1 MAVTN
6 AKKYKEIKVQ
16 LKKTPLAQAH
26 KKLGAQM
33 VNFGGWY
40 MPVFYSN
47 LMEEHQTT
55 REKAGLFD
63 ICHMGEIKITG
74 KKSQELVQQLITRN
88 IDGMPVGKI
97 YLSVICSEKG
107 GIIDDLTI
115 YKIAEDEYM
124 LVTNAGTK
132 DKDLQ
137 QVLKVK
143 KQLGLTD
150 SEVKVVDIS
159 NKIAKFDLQG
169 PNSQSIL
176 KKICSADLD
185 SLKYYS
191 FVKGNIL
198 DVKAIISR
206 SGYTGELGYEIYF
219 NSKEAVRIWNKLL
232 SVGKNLG
239 LKPIGLGARDTLR
252 LECGMNL
259 YGHEISE
266 EFHPLQSR
274 YGWVVSFDK
283 EFVGKKALEKIK
295 TKGWEKQL
303 VGFEIVDRGIARNC
317 YQIFKNSQ
325 RIGWVT
331 SGTYS
336 PTFKKGIGMAY
347 IDKKYDKLGTKLKIK
362 IRDNLVEAKIIK
374 LPFYKRS

>member
-1 MAVTN
+1 M
-6 AKKYKEIKVQ
+6 
-16 LKKTPLAQAH
+16 LKTPLAQAH
-26 KKLGAQM
+26 KRLGAQM

-40 MPVFYSN
+40 MPVFYTN
-47 LMEEHQTT
+47 LIEEHQAT

-74 KKSQELVQQLITRN
+74 TKSQDLVQQLITRN
-88 IDGMPVGKI
+88 IDNMPIGKV
-97 YLSVICSEKG
+97 YLSVICNEQG

-132 DKDLQ
+132 DKDFG

-150 SEVKVVDIS
+150 SEVKVSDIS
-159 NKIAKFDLQG
+159 DKIAKLDLQG
-169 PNSQSIL
+169 PNSKLIL

-185 SLKYYS
+185 SLKFYR
-191 FVKGNIL
+191 FIKTKIL
-198 DVKAIISR
+198 DIKVIISC
-206 SGYTGELGYEIYF
+206 SGYTGELGYELYF
-219 NSKEAVRIWNKLL
+219 NAKEAVKVWNKLL
-232 SVGKNLG
+232 SIGKRWG

-283 EFVGKKALEKIK
+283 EFVGRRALEKIK
-295 TKGWEKQL
+295 VKGWEKQL
-303 VGFEIVDRGIARNC
+303 VGFEMVGRGIARNC
-317 YQIFKNSQ
+317 YQIFKNGQ
-325 RIGWVT
+325 RVGWVT

-336 PTFKKGIGMAY
+336 PTFKKAIGMAY
-347 IDKKYDKLGTKLKIK
+347 IDKKYDKLGNKLKIK
-362 IRDNLVEAKIIK
+362 IRDNLVEAKIAK
-374 LPFYKRS
+374 LPFYKRR

>member
-274 YGWVVSFDK
+274 YEG
-283 EFVGKKALEKIK
+283 L
-295 TKGWEKQL
+295 
-303 VGFEIVDRGIARNC
+303 
-317 YQIFKNSQ
+317 YQKN
-325 RIGWVT
+325 RPWD
-331 SGTYS
+331 
-336 PTFKKGIGMAY
+336 F
-347 IDKKYDKLGTKLKIK
+347 
-362 IRDNLVEAKIIK
+362 
-374 LPFYKRS
+374 

>member
-1 MAVTN
+1 
-6 AKKYKEIKVQ
+6 
-16 LKKTPLAQAH
+16 
-26 KKLGAQM
+26 M
-33 VNFGGWY
+33 VDFGGWY
-40 MPVFYSN
+40 MPVSYTN
-47 LMEEHQTT
+47 VIEEHLAT
-55 REKAGLFD
+55 RGKAGLFD
-63 ICHMGEIKITG
+63 ICHMGEIKIKG
-74 KKSQELVQQLITRN
+74 KKSQDLVQQLVTRN
-88 IDGMPVGKI
+88 IDSMPVGRV
-97 YLSVICSEKG
+97 YLSVICNEKG

-132 DKDLQ
+132 DKDFG

-150 SEVKVVDIS
+150 SEVKVTDIS

-169 PNSQSIL
+169 PNSQLIL
-176 KKICSADLD
+176 KKICSADLN
-185 SLKYYS
+185 SLKFYS
-191 FVKGNIL
+191 FIKTRILNI
-198 DVKAIISR
+198 KTIISR
-206 SGYTGELGYEIYF
+206 SGYTGELGYELYF
-219 NSKEAVRIWNKLL
+219 NAKEAVRVWNKLL
-232 SVGKNLG
+232 NIGKRWG

-295 TKGWEKQL
+295 VKGWEKQL
-303 VGFEIVDRGIARNC
+303 VGIEMVDRGIARNC
-317 YQIFKNSQ
+317 HQIFKNSQ
-325 RIGWVT
+325 RVGWVT

-336 PTFKKGIGMAY
+336 PTFKKAIGMAY

-362 IRDNLVEAKIIK
+362 IRDNLIEAKIVK

>member
-1 MAVTN
+1 
-6 AKKYKEIKVQ
+6 
-16 LKKTPLAQAH
+16 
-26 KKLGAQM
+26 M
-33 VNFGGWY
+33 VNFGGWL
-40 MPVFYSN
+40 MPVFYTN
-47 LMEEHQTT
+47 VIEEHLVT

-74 KKSQELVQQLITRN
+74 TKSKDLVQQLVTRN
-88 IDGMPVGKI
+88 IDGMPIGKV
-97 YLSVICSEKG
+97 YLSVICNENG

-115 YKIAEDEYM
+115 YKMAEDEYM

-132 DKDLQ
+132 DKDFK

-143 KQLGLTD
+143 KRMGL
-150 SEVKVVDIS
+150 SNSAVKVTDIS
-159 NKIAKFDLQG
+159 RQMAKLDLQG
-169 PNSQSIL
+169 PNSRLIL
-176 KKICSADLD
+176 KKICSADFD
-185 SLKYYS
+185 SLKFYS
-191 FVKGNIL
+191 FIKTRILNI
-198 DVKAIISR
+198 KAIISC

-219 NSKEAVRIWNKLL
+219 NSKEAVRVWNKLL

-283 EFVGKKALEKIK
+283 EFEGKKTLEKIK
-295 TKGWEKQL
+295 VKGWEKQL
-303 VGFEIVDRGIARNC
+303 VGIEMVDRGIARNC
-317 YQIFKNSQ
+317 YQIFKNGQ
-325 RIGWVT
+325 RVGWVT

-336 PTFKKGIGMAY
+336 PTLKKAIGMAY
-347 IDKKYDKLGTKLKIK
+347 VDKKYDKLGTKLKIK
-362 IRDNLVEAKIIK
+362 IRDNLVEAKIVK